1 MSGHNKWSKIK
12 NKKGSEDARRGKI
25 FTKLGRN
32 ISVAVKEGGDN
43 PEYNPALKTAIEK
56 AKAENMP
63 NDNIE
68 RAIKKASGD
77 SSNDNYE
84 RVIYEGYGKGGV
96 AVIVDCLTDNKNRT
110 APEVR
115 FAFDKAGGNLGTDG
129 SVMFM
134 FNRVGYVTIKK
145 ADDIDFDQL
154 MMDALEAGCDDIKD
168 SGKDYYELISSVQNF
183 NTVVNNLKENN
194 YTVESSDIIYLAEN
208 EIEVEKD
215 NYKSLIKLIETLEDN
230 DDVQDVYTNWAMP
243 EDLEIE

>member
-32 ISVAVKEGGDN
+32 ISVAVREGGDN
-43 PEYNPALKTAIEK
+43 PDYNPALKVAIDK

-77 SSNDNYE
+77 TNGANFE
-84 RVIYEGYGKGGV
+84 RIIYEGYAKDGV

-110 APEVR
+110 APDIR
-115 FAFDKAGGNLGTDG
+115 HIFDKNGGNLGTDG

-134 FNRVGYVTIKK
+134 FNRKGLIEIEK
-145 ADDIDFDQL
+145 DDIDFDEL
-154 MMDALEAGCDDIKD
+154 MLNVIDLGAEDVSDEDDVYQIITSVEDFQTVLDGIK
-168 SGKDYYELISSVQNF
+168 
-183 NTVVNNLKENN
+183 KEN
-194 YTVESSDIIYLAEN
+194 YKLAKADISYLA
-208 EIEVEKD
+208 D
-215 NYKSLIKLIETLEDN
+215 NLIDAQESNNKQIMKLIDALEDN
-230 DDVQDVYTNWAMP
+230 DDVQEVYTNWNVP
-243 EDLEIE
+243 DNIEE

>member
-32 ISVAVKEGGDN
+32 ISVAVREGGDN
-43 PEYNPALKTAIEK
+43 PEYNPALKAAIDK

-77 SSNDNYE
+77 TSGANFE
-84 RVIYEGYGKGGV
+84 RIIYEGYAKDGV

-110 APEVR
+110 APDIR
-115 FAFDKAGGNLGTDG
+115 HIFDKNGGNLGTDG

-134 FNRVGYVTIKK
+134 FNRKGLIEIEKEE
-145 ADDIDFDQL
+145 IDFDEL
-154 MMDALEAGCDDIKD
+154 MLEVIDFGAEDVTNTA
-168 SGKDYYELISSVQNF
+168 ELIQC
-183 NTVVNNLKENN
+183 
-194 YTVESSDIIYLAEN
+194 
-208 EIEVEKD
+208 
-215 NYKSLIKLIETLEDN
+215 
-230 DDVQDVYTNWAMP
+230 Q
-243 EDLEIE
+243 

>member
-32 ISVAVKEGGDN
+32 ISVAVREGGDN
-43 PEYNPALKTAIEK
+43 PDYNPALKVAIDK

-77 SSNDNYE
+77 TNGANFE
-84 RVIYEGYGKGGV
+84 RIIYEGYAKDGV

-110 APEVR
+110 APDIR
-115 FAFDKAGGNLGTDG
+115 HIFDKNGGNLGTDG

-134 FNRVGYVTIKK
+134 FNRKGLIEIEKEG
-145 ADDIDFDQL
+145 IDFDEL
-154 MMDALEAGCDDIKD
+154 MLNVIELGAEDVSDEDDVYQIITSVEDFQTVLDGVKEENYKLAKAD
-168 SGKDYYELISSVQNF
+168 IS
-183 NTVVNNLKENN
+183 
-194 YTVESSDIIYLAEN
+194 YLA
-208 EIEVEKD
+208 D
-215 NYKSLIKLIETLEDN
+215 NLIDAQESNNKQIIKLIDALEDN
-230 DDVQDVYTNWAMP
+230 DDVQEVYTNWNVP
-243 EDLEIE
+243 DNIEE

>member
-32 ISVAVKEGGDN
+32 ISVAVREGGDN
-43 PEYNPALKTAIEK
+43 PEYNPALKAAIDK

-77 SSNDNYE
+77 MDGANFE
-84 RVIYEGYGKGGV
+84 RLIYEGYAKDGV

-110 APEVR
+110 APDIR
-115 FAFDKAGGNLGTDG
+115 HIFDKNGGNLGTDG

-134 FNRVGYVTIKK
+134 FNRKGLIEIEK
-145 ADDIDFDQL
+145 DGIDFDEL
-154 MMDALEAGCDDIKD
+154 MLEVIDFGAEDVTDEGDIYQIITSVEDFQNVVDEIKKSDYKLTKADISYIADNLIDAQE
-168 SGKDYYELISSVQNF
+168 S
-183 NTVVNNLKENN
+183 NNKQ
-194 YTVESSDIIYLAEN
+194 IM
-208 EIEVEKD
+208 
-215 NYKSLIKLIETLEDN
+215 KLIDALEDN
-230 DDVQDVYTNWAMP
+230 DDVQEVYTNWNVP
-243 EDLEIE
+243 DNIEE

>member
-32 ISVAVKEGGDN
+32 ISVAVREGGDN
-43 PEYNPALKTAIEK
+43 PEYNPALKAAIDK

-77 SSNDNYE
+77 MDGANFE
-84 RVIYEGYGKGGV
+84 RLIYEGYAKDGV

-110 APEVR
+110 APDIR
-115 FAFDKAGGNLGTDG
+115 HIFDKNGGNLGTDG

-134 FNRVGYVTIKK
+134 FNRKGLIEIEK
-145 ADDIDFDQL
+145 DGIDFDEL
-154 MMDALEAGCDDIKD
+154 MLEVIDFGAEDVTDEGDVYQIITSVEDFQNVVDEIKKSDYKLTKADISYIADNLIDAQE
-168 SGKDYYELISSVQNF
+168 S
-183 NTVVNNLKENN
+183 NNKQ
-194 YTVESSDIIYLAEN
+194 IM
-208 EIEVEKD
+208 
-215 NYKSLIKLIETLEDN
+215 KLIDALEDN
-230 DDVQDVYTNWAMP
+230 DDVQEVYTNWNVP
-243 EDLEIE
+243 DNIEE

>member
-32 ISVAVKEGGDN
+32 ISVAVREGGDN
-43 PEYNPALKTAIEK
+43 PDYNPALKAAIDK

-77 SSNDNYE
+77 TNGANFE
-84 RVIYEGYGKGGV
+84 RIIYEGYAKDGV

-110 APEVR
+110 APDIR
-115 FAFDKAGGNLGTDG
+115 HIFDKNGGNLGTDG

-134 FNRVGYVTIKK
+134 FNRKGLIEIEKNG
-145 ADDIDFDQL
+145 IDFDEL
-154 MMDALEAGCDDIKD
+154 MLEVIDLGAEDVSDEDDVYQIITSVEDFQNVLDGMKK
-168 SGKDYYELISSVQNF
+168 SNYKIS
-183 NTVVNNLKENN
+183 KA
-194 YTVESSDIIYLAEN
+194 DISYLA
-208 EIEVEKD
+208 D
-215 NYKSLIKLIETLEDN
+215 NLIDAQESNNKQIMKLIDALEDN
-230 DDVQDVYTNWAMP
+230 DDVQEVYTNWNVP
-243 EDLEIE
+243 DNIEE

>member
-32 ISVAVKEGGDN
+32 ISVAVREGGDN
-43 PEYNPALKTAIEK
+43 PDYNPALKAAIDK

-77 SSNDNYE
+77 TNGANFE
-84 RVIYEGYGKGGV
+84 RIIYEGYAKDGV

-110 APEVR
+110 APDIR
-115 FAFDKAGGNLGTDG
+115 HIFDKNGGNLGTDG

-134 FNRVGYVTIKK
+134 FNRKGLIEIEKEG
-145 ADDIDFDQL
+145 IDFDEL
-154 MMDALEAGCDDIKD
+154 MLNVIELGAEDVSDEDDVYQIITSVEDFQTVLDGVKEENYKLAKAD
-168 SGKDYYELISSVQNF
+168 IS
-183 NTVVNNLKENN
+183 
-194 YTVESSDIIYLAEN
+194 YLA
-208 EIEVEKD
+208 D
-215 NYKSLIKLIETLEDN
+215 NLIDAQESNNKQIMKLIDALEDN
-230 DDVQDVYTNWAMP
+230 DDVQEVYTNWNVP
-243 EDLEIE
+243 DNIEE

>member
-32 ISVAVKEGGDN
+32 ISVAVREGGDN
-43 PEYNPALKTAIEK
+43 PDYNPALKAAIDK

-77 SSNDNYE
+77 TNGANFE
-84 RVIYEGYGKGGV
+84 RIIYEGYAKDGV

-110 APEVR
+110 APDIR
-115 FAFDKAGGNLGTDG
+115 HIFDKNGGNLGTDG

-134 FNRVGYVTIKK
+134 FNRKGLIEIEKEG
-145 ADDIDFDQL
+145 IDFDDL
-154 MMDALEAGCDDIKD
+154 MLNVIELGAEDVSDEDDVYQIITSVEDFQTVLDGVKEENYKLAKAD
-168 SGKDYYELISSVQNF
+168 IS
-183 NTVVNNLKENN
+183 
-194 YTVESSDIIYLAEN
+194 YLA
-208 EIEVEKD
+208 D
-215 NYKSLIKLIETLEDN
+215 NLIDAQESNNKQIMKLIDALEDN
-230 DDVQDVYTNWAMP
+230 DDVQEVYTNWNVP
-243 EDLEIE
+243 DNIEE

>member
-32 ISVAVKEGGDN
+32 ISVAVREGGDN
-43 PEYNPALKTAIEK
+43 PEYNPALKVAIDK

-77 SSNDNYE
+77 TNGANFE
-84 RVIYEGYGKGGV
+84 RIIYEGYAKDGV

-110 APEVR
+110 APDIR
-115 FAFDKAGGNLGTDG
+115 HIFDKNGGNLGTDG

-134 FNRVGYVTIKK
+134 FNRKGLIEIEK
-145 ADDIDFDQL
+145 DGIDFDEL
-154 MMDALEAGCDDIKD
+154 MLNVIDLGAEDVSDEDDAYQIITSVEDFQTVLDGIKEENYKLSKADI
-168 SGKDYYELISSVQNF
+168 S
-183 NTVVNNLKENN
+183 
-194 YTVESSDIIYLAEN
+194 YLA
-208 EIEVEKD
+208 D
-215 NYKSLIKLIETLEDN
+215 NLIDAQESNNKKIMKLIDALEDN
-230 DDVQDVYTNWAMP
+230 DDVQEVYTNWNVP
-243 EDLEIE
+243 DNIEE

>member
-32 ISVAVKEGGDN
+32 ISVAVREGGDN
-43 PEYNPALKTAIEK
+43 PEYNPALKAAIDK

-77 SSNDNYE
+77 MNGANFE
-84 RVIYEGYGKGGV
+84 RLIYEGYAKDGV

-110 APEVR
+110 APDIR
-115 FAFDKAGGNLGTDG
+115 HIFDKNGGNLGTDG

-134 FNRVGYVTIKK
+134 FNRKGLIEIEKEG
-145 ADDIDFDQL
+145 IDFDEL
-154 MMDALEAGCDDIKD
+154 MLEVIDFGAEDVTDEGDVYQIITSVEDFQNVVDEIKKSDYKLTKADISYIADNLIDAQE
-168 SGKDYYELISSVQNF
+168 S
-183 NTVVNNLKENN
+183 NNKQ
-194 YTVESSDIIYLAEN
+194 IM
-208 EIEVEKD
+208 
-215 NYKSLIKLIETLEDN
+215 KLIDALEDN
-230 DDVQDVYTNWAMP
+230 DDVQEVYTNWNVP
-243 EDLEIE
+243 DSIEE

>member
-32 ISVAVKEGGDN
+32 ISVAVREGGDN
-43 PEYNPALKTAIEK
+43 PEYNPALKAAIDK

-77 SSNDNYE
+77 MDGANFE
-84 RVIYEGYGKGGV
+84 RLIYEGYAKDGV

-110 APEVR
+110 APDIR
-115 FAFDKAGGNLGTDG
+115 HIFDKNGGNLGTDG

-134 FNRVGYVTIKK
+134 FNRKGLIEIEN
-145 ADDIDFDQL
+145 DGIDFDKL
-154 MMDALEAGCDDIKD
+154 MLEVIDFGAEDVTDEGDVYQIITSVEDFQNVVDEIKKSDYKLTKADISYIADNLIDAQE
-168 SGKDYYELISSVQNF
+168 S
-183 NTVVNNLKENN
+183 NNKQ
-194 YTVESSDIIYLAEN
+194 IM
-208 EIEVEKD
+208 
-215 NYKSLIKLIETLEDN
+215 KLIDALEDN
-230 DDVQDVYTNWAMP
+230 DDVQEVYTNWNVP
-243 EDLEIE
+243 DIIEE

>member
-25 FTKLGRN
+25 FTKLSRN
-32 ISVAVKEGGDN
+32 ISVAVREGGEN
-43 PEYNPALKTAIEK
+43 PEYNPSLKTAIEK

-68 RAIKKASGD
+68 RAIKKAAGD
-77 SSNDNYE
+77 SSSDNFE

-115 FAFDKAGGNLGTDG
+115 HAFDKAGGNLGTDG

-134 FNRVGYVTIKK
+134 FNRVGFITIKK
-145 ADDIDFDQL
+145 SEDLDFDEL
-154 MMDALEAGCDDIKD
+154 MMDALEAGCDDVRD
-168 SGKDYYELISSVQNF
+168 SNDEYYELITSVENF
-183 NTVVNNLKENN
+183 NNVVSKLNEESYKL
-194 YTVESSDIIYLAEN
+194 ESSDIIYLAEN
-208 EIEVEKD
+208 EIEVEKE
-215 NYKSLIKLIETLEDN
+215 NHKSLLKLIETLEDN